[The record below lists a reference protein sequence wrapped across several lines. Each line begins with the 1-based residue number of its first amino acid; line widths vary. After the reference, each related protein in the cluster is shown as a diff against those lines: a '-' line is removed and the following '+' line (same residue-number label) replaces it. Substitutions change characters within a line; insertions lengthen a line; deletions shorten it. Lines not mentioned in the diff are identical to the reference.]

1 MINFKDKNEQYDF
14 IYKIVLVGDP
24 YVGKTNILSRF
35 LNEIF
40 IENSKATIGVDF
52 GVTVI
57 DVNNKKIKTQIWD
70 TPGQERYKPI
80 ASAYYI
86 MADGVIIV
94 FDIANKSSFERI
106 ESWINE
112 IKLHIPLANILI
124 VGNKSDLQCFR
135 EIDYDDI
142 KSFCSNHG
150 YSYVETS
157 AKNNINVNYALTLLV
172 EEIINKPIK
181 ELSIKQIDITQNT
194 DSPNQSLSEIKLLDC
209 VSPETKQIDCD
220 INTFTSLNENNI
232 ILDYQFI
239 DNQSNSGCGC

>member
-1 MINFKDKNEQYDF
+1 MINFKDENEQYDF

-35 LNEIF
+35 LNDIF

-52 GVTVI
+52 GVTMI
-57 DVNNKKIKTQIWD
+57 NVNNKKIKTQIWD
-70 TPGQERYKPI
+70 TAGQERYRAI

-86 MADGVIIV
+86 MAVGVIIV
-94 FDIANKSSFERI
+94 FDITNKSSFDHI
-106 ESWINE
+106 ENWINE
-112 IKLHIPLANILI
+112 IKLHIPQANILI
-124 VGNKSDLQCFR
+124 VGNKLDLQCFR
-135 EIDYDDI
+135 EISYDDV

-150 YSYVETS
+150 YDYIETS
-157 AKNNINVNYALTLLV
+157 AKNNINVTHALTLIV

-181 ELSIKQIDITQNT
+181 ELPVNQIDIHQDN
-194 DSPNQSLSEIKLLDC
+194 SSNQHPLEIKLLDC

-232 ILDYQFI
+232 ILDHQFI

>member
-24 YVGKTNILSRF
+24 YVGKTNIMSRF

-70 TPGQERYKPI
+70 TPGQERYKAI

-86 MADGVIIV
+86 MAVGVIIV
-94 FDIANKSSFERI
+94 FDIANKSSFDHI

-112 IKLHIPLANILI
+112 IKLHIPQANILI

-135 EIDYDDI
+135 EISYDDV

-157 AKNNINVNYALTLLV
+157 AKNNINVN
-172 EEIINKPIK
+172 
-181 ELSIKQIDITQNT
+181 
-194 DSPNQSLSEIKLLDC
+194 
-209 VSPETKQIDCD
+209 
-220 INTFTSLNENNI
+220 
-232 ILDYQFI
+232 
-239 DNQSNSGCGC
+239 